1 MKQLGMEDESTAR
14 RSLQD
19 HYISINTARQALSS
33 SYQNLQNVADYCE
46 KNYMEAS
53 DKQKALQDTMSLVTQ
68 TLASVASQI
77 VVASGAVVC
86 MLEEQNHILLQEDR
100 KLCFISQL
108 VDIHS
113 EKVSRQKIGSL
124 TTRRRFPPT
133 EKILNVEK
141 LQRQT
146 SYTRH
151 PLNFTS
157 LDNVGNGIIDSDSQF
172 TKTGTMSRRASSK
185 SLTQKPG
192 SLGRS
197 SRANTPILTPLIPE
211 GKFTPPPTP
220 PVVNVPS
227 PVSPVFSCSSSFPP
241 PLSANDPYGVNQS
254 GLAGMSVHE
263 GELVMFQGW
272 SISPA
277 HRSFSNSR
285 LLALYFLDASICS
298 LDSPETFCRF
308 DFTTLC
314 LAASLQWIPFV
325 TVQTGQGSNSLQINL
340 EKCL

>member
-254 GLAGMSVHE
+254 GLADFPPPLDMNDFPPPMDYEMNVSPWFSSPIEEETMSSLQE
-263 GELVMFQGW
+263 FEDSLPPPPPPDYEMKNDLW
-272 SISPA
+272 KL
-277 HRSFSNSR
+277 SNS
-285 LLALYFLDASICS
+285 
-298 LDSPETFCRF
+298 
-308 DFTTLC
+308 
-314 LAASLQWIPFV
+314 
-325 TVQTGQGSNSLQINL
+325 
-340 EKCL
+340 K